1 MTLDELE
8 QSEIDKIIEGQR
20 DGVKVYFEDEKIIA
34 FGEKNPVA
42 KVHILVVAKDIKL
55 TSLKK
60 V

>member
-1 MTLDELE
+1 MEELE

-34 FGEKNPVA
+34 FGEKKPVA
-42 KVHILVVAKDIKL
+42 KVHILVVAKDNKL